1 MARSPNENAIKAKVL
16 YKKGMSLVDIAN
28 KLNVPAGSVRRWK
41 SKQKWD
47 DEIGERSEKN
57 AKASEK
63 KASACKVRTMKPENV
78 AKKQRESREME
89 SVYETMYNDKLTEKQ
104 KLFCLYYVQYRNK
117 LKAYQKAY
125 QCTYNTA
132 ACSAYKLYKKPE
144 IREEIERLLADYR
157 SNIEIDTQDLIQWY
171 LDIARADMN
180 DFITIESDGT
190 VTIKNNVNGLL
201 ISEVSES
208 GNGIKFK
215 LNDRMRAMEWLGNH
229 IGLANEE
236 QKARIEALKSKNN
249 VNINITENKE
259 LTELLSQRSLRRK
272 VNEEDD

>member
-28 KLNVPAGSVRRWK
+28 KLNVPSGTVRRWK
-41 SKQKWD
+41 SQQKWD
-47 DEIGERSEKN
+47 EDIKERSQKRTNIKRER
-57 AKASEK
+57 SPK
-63 KASACKVRTMKPENV
+63 KEEV
-78 AKKQRESREME
+78 AKLNREIREKESEME
-89 SVYETMYNDKLTEKQ
+89 TMLNDKLTEKQ

-125 QCTYNTA
+125 QCSYQN
-132 ACSAYKLYKKPE
+132 ACTCAYKLYKKPE
-144 IREEIERLLADYR
+144 IKEEIERLLADYR
-157 SNIEIDTQDLIQWY
+157 ANIEIDTQDLIQWY

-180 DFITIESDGT
+180 DFITIEPDGT

-201 ISEVSES
+201 ISEVSET

-215 LNDRMRAMEWLGNH
+215 LNDRMKAMEWLGNH

-249 VNINITENKE
+249 VNINITDNKE
-259 LTELLSQRSLRRK
+259 LTELLNQRALRRK
-272 VNEEDD
+272 DSEEDD